1 MSSTN
6 QNTSS
11 GDRINS
17 TLPASLS
24 MDPAA
29 LDTFYSVLGVSISV
43 VGLIANMAVIL
54 VFIAHRRL
62 RTKINGFLVSL
73 AVADL
78 LLTGISLPLEIEW
91 HIRSEF
97 IHGVFVCE
105 LIYTI
110 YFLTLTSSSLNLL
123 VISIYRYLSIACPFF
138 MKRVTSFHVL
148 LAIGAVWV
156 YSGVTALLPLLGWRS
171 NPSTVYE
178 RFCDYSFEFNF
189 AVFVLTANWLI
200 PAVLV
205 FVFYGLIF
213 RIARIHAI
221 KILKNQV
228 LSEKEKT
235 RSPLFKG
242 VKTLAKIAAV
252 YLICWFPYVIETLIV
267 FSGVPYSPPR
277 QVHYTFVFLCYASA
291 AINPF
296 LYAGLCRDFREVF
309 RKCAAKTC
317 NQLYAV
323 FRRFAN
329 SCRRIAAALSADGR
343 RNSGENM
350 GRRLGRTRT
359 TSGSSSVYHQNT
371 VGTVVWSGYFDNY
384 KTASHWT
391 HLNQQ
396 VFITATKR
404 WQDGRLYSEMEKKK
418 KSTNETLI
426 ILCLR
431 KRR

>member
-1 MSSTN
+1 MSSAN

-24 MDPAA
+24 MDLAA
-29 LDTFYSVLGVSISV
+29 LDTFYSVLGVSICV
-43 VGLIANMAVIL
+43 VGLIANMAVML
-54 VFIAHRRL
+54 VFITHRRL

-73 AVADL
+73 AVANL
-78 LLTGISLPLEIEW
+78 LLTGISLPLEMEW

-97 IHGVFVCE
+97 IHGVVVCE
-105 LIYTI
+105 LMYTI

-148 LAIGAVWV
+148 SAIAAVWV
-156 YSGVTALLPLLGWRS
+156 YSGVTALLPLMGWRS
-171 NPSTVYE
+171 DPSTIYE
-178 RFCDYSFEFNF
+178 KTCDYSFEFNF
-189 AVFVLTANWLI
+189 MVFVLTVNWLI

-221 KILKNQV
+221 KILRNQV
-228 LSEKEKT
+228 LSEQEKT

-242 VKTLAKIAAV
+242 AKTLAKIAAV
-252 YLICWFPYVIETLIV
+252 YLICWFPYVIEILIV
-267 FSGVPYSPPR
+267 FSGVANPPPKL
-277 QVHYTFVFLCYASA
+277 VHYTFVFLCYASA

-323 FRRFAN
+323 IRRFAN
-329 SCRRIAAALSADGR
+329 SCRRIAAAPSADGR
-343 RNSGENM
+343 RNSGQNM
-350 GRRLGRTRT
+350 GRRLGRTRA

-371 VGTVVWSGYFDNY
+371 VGTVV
-384 KTASHWT
+384 
-391 HLNQQ
+391 
-396 VFITATKR
+396 
-404 WQDGRLYSEMEKKK
+404 
-418 KSTNETLI
+418 
-426 ILCLR
+426 
-431 KRR
+431 